1 MPRMPRLRSP
11 SDLAIPARRKRAL
24 SRRLLAWYARC
35 RRDLPWRRSRDPYR
49 VWVSEIMLQQTQ
61 VATVVP
67 YFERF
72 VARFPS
78 VHALAA
84 ADEHEVLRWW
94 EGLGYY
100 RRARQMHLAARRIM
114 TEHGGEFPRDLETI
128 ERLPGIGRYTAGAIA
143 SIAFDLPAPILEA
156 NTARLFSR
164 LVGFPGDVGSTTGKQ
179 SLWSVAERIL
189 PLRDCG
195 TFNQA
200 LMELGSLV
208 CTPREPN
215 CDACPLAGWCV
226 AFARGWQ
233 QKIPHARPKPAS
245 QPVREAAVVLC
256 RGGRVLLRR
265 RSPHERWAGMWD
277 FVRFPITGDLG
288 ATAGTD
294 LLGQIHA
301 RVGLS
306 VNRPRQFATLKHG
319 VTRFRITLDCYLAT
333 ARSSRATGPAD
344 AWQWVAPDDL
354 PDFALSTTG
363 RKIADLLPAALTARR
378 AVTKR
383 L

>member
-1 MPRMPRLRSP
+1 MLRMLRRRSS
-11 SDLAIPARRKRAL
+11 SDFATPVRGKRAL
-24 SRRLLAWYARC
+24 TGRLLAWYAC
-35 RRDLPWRRSRDPYR
+35 SRRDLPWRRSRDPYR

-72 VARFPS
+72 LARFPD
-78 VHALAA
+78 VQALAA
-84 ADEHEVLRWW
+84 ADEHQLLRQW

-100 RRARQMHLAARRIM
+100 RRARQMHLAARRIVSQ
-114 TEHGGEFPRDLETI
+114 HGGEFPRTLETI
-128 ERLPGIGRYTAGAIA
+128 EQLPGIGRYTAGAIA

-164 LVGFPGDVGSTTGKQ
+164 LIGFRGDVSNTAGKHA
-179 SLWSVAERIL
+179 LWRVAQQIL
-189 PLRDCG
+189 PPRDCG

-208 CTPREPN
+208 CTPREPD
-215 CDACPLAGWCV
+215 CDACPISNFCE
-226 AFARGWQ
+226 AFARGLQ
-233 QKIPHARPKPAS
+233 DKIPQGRPKPAS
-245 QPVREAAVVLC
+245 EAVHEAAIVLC

-277 FVRFPITGDLG
+277 FVRFPFAGDR
-288 ATAGTD
+288 AGTSHAA
-294 LLGQIHA
+294 LLDQIHA
-301 RVGLS
+301 HVGLQANS
-306 VNRPRQFATLKHG
+306 PRQFATLKHG

-344 AWQWVAPDDL
+344 AWQWVAPDRL
-354 PDFALSTTG
+354 PDFALSMTG
-363 RKIADLLPAALTARR
+363 RKIADLLPAALKTSTA
-378 AVTKR
+378 TKP